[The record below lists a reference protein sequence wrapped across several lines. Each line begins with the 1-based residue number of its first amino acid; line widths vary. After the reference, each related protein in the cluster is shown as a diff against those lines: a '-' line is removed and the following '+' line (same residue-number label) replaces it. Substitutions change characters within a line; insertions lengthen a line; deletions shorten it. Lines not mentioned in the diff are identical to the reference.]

1 MKQAIVQIEYN
12 EDQKTTRKEVKN
24 KKTGRKSLK
33 QVPVKD
39 PKCWLII
46 TSKNSRVWMPGQW
59 LTKSQVDAIIA
70 SKHTDVEIGLPG
82 QFRVNSRGY

>member
-1 MKQAIVQIEYN
+1 MKQATVQIEYDA
-12 EDQKTTRKEVKN
+12 DQKTTRKEVKN
-24 KKTGRKSLK
+24 KKSGRKEYK

-39 PKCWLII
+39 PKCWRVI
-46 TSKNSRVWMPGQW
+46 TSKNSRVWMPGEQ
-59 LTKSQVDAIIA
+59 LTRRQLDLLIS